1 MFYCG
6 LDVSLRETAICI
18 VDADGKIVKELKVS
32 SDPDA
37 IANAIRDSGFV
48 CEKVGLESGST
59 AAWLQ
64 AGLVAL
70 APEEIRSPRIQRT
83 WPSARR

>member
-48 CEKVGLESGST
+48 CEKVGLESGSGRT
-59 AAWLQ
+59 GDPRVSSDLHRCSSCGGDV
-64 AGLVAL
+64 AGGL
-70 APEEIRSPRIQRT
+70 AQQI
-83 WPSARR
+83 